1 MFQYNHSSSYV
12 ATVLQLAQD
21 YANGSATVPRTL
33 DAVADQVDTQARA
46 VPDRPVLARPA
57 LVARRHGHQ
66 DGQRAAAA
74 PAATARHTCVV

>member
-33 DAVADQVDTQARA
+33 DAVADQVERGGRSSRTGLFS
-46 VPDRPVLARPA
+46 PVL
-57 LVARRHGHQ
+57 LW
-66 DGQRAAAA
+66 
-74 PAATARHTCVV
+74 